1 MKFLAILFIAILC
14 ANASAQ
20 TVRTL
25 GYNTTNGQVVAN
37 TTNTLTFT
45 NATKVGAIRF
55 SSANGVV
62 SYDGANVLDF
72 EEPSLLGGAW
82 AVYGELTFANPSTTR
97 ANLGFSTNLNTLWT
111 AANSSNARSAVGLG
125 LPALTNSG
133 NASTMRALAG
143 STNSSH
149 PFSGTFAY
157 TNPDNNTPYVAVV
170 SNGIILEIY
179 EY

>member
-111 AANSSNARSAVGLG
+111 ATNSSNARSAVGLG
-125 LPALTNSG
+125 LPALTNTS
-133 NASTMRALAG
+133 NVTAIRALAG
-143 STNSSH
+143 STNSNH
-149 PFSGTFAY
+149 PFTGQFNVIDDNSITF
-157 TNPDNNTPYVAVV
+157 TIVV
-170 SNGIILEIY
+170 SNGIIVSAT